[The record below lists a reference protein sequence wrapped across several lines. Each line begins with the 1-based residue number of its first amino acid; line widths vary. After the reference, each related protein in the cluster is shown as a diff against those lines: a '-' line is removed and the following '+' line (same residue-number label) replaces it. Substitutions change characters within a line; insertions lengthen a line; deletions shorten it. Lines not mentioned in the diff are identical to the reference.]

1 MATKLEKGD
10 EVFDVWFDSS
20 FAWST
25 LLSEDKNLK
34 ELKDKMNHEI
44 TIRNPNLQLSAP
56 ESLEIGG

>member
-44 TIRNPNLQLSAP
+44 TIRNPNL
-56 ESLEIGG
+56 